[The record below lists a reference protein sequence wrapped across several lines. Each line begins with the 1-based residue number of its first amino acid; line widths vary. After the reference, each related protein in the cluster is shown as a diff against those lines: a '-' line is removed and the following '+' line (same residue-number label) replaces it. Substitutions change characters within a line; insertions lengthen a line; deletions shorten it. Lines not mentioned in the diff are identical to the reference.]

1 MTRRPVNYY
10 GAGFLALGLVPLTAV
25 IVPLYALGL
34 GASAGQ
40 VGIIMA
46 MRSLLPFLM
55 AIPGGAMMDR
65 FGVRFMVS
73 RLSAACAVLA
83 LVYPFADG
91 FWPLLLL
98 QLIFGLC
105 QSFCWIGVQTG
116 IGKAFKGDSLITSH
130 LGFWSMGGTFIGPLM
145 IGVIWDYL
153 GSTSSFVTVSVWCAL
168 LMCLALTLDEQSG
181 AISAHEPMSKRKQM
195 GADYGAAFGLLKE
208 PIVFFVIASSSVRL
222 GAVALQTSFLPVY
235 LAELSFSASQIGLV
249 IGVSAASSAVAA
261 FLNNVMARWW
271 QPERILAVFILIAL
285 LALTAMSA
293 TSSFWGLM
301 GLNILMGVAI
311 GTTQPAMFS
320 VLGARIP
327 SEIQGLIVGLR
338 TSVNRLATFIV
349 PLAAGVAAELA
360 GTRYTFVWVGILL
373 IALWALTQLKMRMQA
388 S

>member
-1 MTRRPVNYY
+1 
-10 GAGFLALGLVPLTAV
+10 
-25 IVPLYALGL
+25 
-34 GASAGQ
+34 
-40 VGIIMA
+40 
-46 MRSLLPFLM
+46 
-55 AIPGGAMMDR
+55 
-65 FGVRFMVS
+65 
-73 RLSAACAVLA
+73 
-83 LVYPFADG
+83 
-91 FWPLLLL
+91 
-98 QLIFGLC
+98 
-105 QSFCWIGVQTG
+105 
-116 IGKAFKGDSLITSH
+116 
-130 LGFWSMGGTFIGPLM
+130 
-145 IGVIWDYL
+145 
-153 GSTSSFVTVSVWCAL
+153 
-168 LMCLALTLDEQSG
+168 
-181 AISAHEPMSKRKQM
+181 
-195 GADYGAAFGLLKE
+195 
-208 PIVFFVIASSSVRL
+208 
-222 GAVALQTSFLPVY
+222 VY

-338 TSVNRLATFIV
+338 TSVNRLATFFV

-373 IALWALTQLKMRMQA
+373 IALWTLTQLKMRMQA

>member
-10 GAGFLALGLVPLTAV
+10 AAGFLALGLVPLSAV

-65 FGVRFMVS
+65 YGVRFMVS

-83 LVYPFADG
+83 LVYPLADG
-91 FWPLLLL
+91 FWPLLVL
-98 QLIFGLC
+98 QLVFGLC

-116 IGKAFKGDSLITSH
+116 IGKSFKGDSLITSH

-145 IGVIWDYL
+145 IGVVWDYL
-153 GSTSSFVTVSVWCAL
+153 GSTSSFVTVSAWCAL
-168 LMCLALTLDEQSG
+168 LMFLALSLDEQKSPTEG
-181 AISAHEPMSKRKQM
+181 VKSSRRQQM
-195 GADYGAAFGLLKE
+195 GSDYGEAFRLLKE

-249 IGVSAASSAVAA
+249 IGVSAASSAVSA

-285 LALTAMSA
+285 LALTSMSA
-293 TSSFWGLM
+293 TSSFWALMALNVLM
-301 GLNILMGVAI
+301 GIAI

-338 TSVNRLATFIV
+338 TSMNRMATFVI

-360 GTRYTFVWVGILL
+360 GTRYTFVWVGLLL
-373 IALWALTQLKMRMQA
+373 ITLWALTQLKMHLHHP
-388 S
+388 

>member
-1 MTRRPVNYY
+1 MNRRPINYY
-10 GAGFLALGLVPLTAV
+10 AAGFLALGLVPLSAV

-65 FGVRFMVS
+65 YGVRFMVS
-73 RLSAACAVLA
+73 RLSAACAVLG
-83 LVYPFADG
+83 LLYPLADG

-116 IGKAFKGDSLITSH
+116 IGKSFKGDSLITSH

-145 IGVIWDYL
+145 IGVVWDYF
-153 GSTSSFVTVSVWCAL
+153 GSTSSFMTVSVWCAL
-168 LMCLALTLDEQSG
+168 LMFLALSLDERVGPQEPSSG
-181 AISAHEPMSKRKQM
+181 GSRRQQM

-271 QPERILAVFILIAL
+271 QPERILAVFILCAL
-285 LALTAMSA
+285 IALTAMSA
-293 TSSFWGLM
+293 TTSFWVLM
-301 GLNILMGVAI
+301 GLNVLMGIAI

-320 VLGARIP
+320 VLGAKIP

-338 TSVNRLATFIV
+338 TSVNRLATFLI
-349 PLAAGVAAELA
+349 PLAAGIAAELA
-360 GTRYTFVWVGILL
+360 GTRYTFVWIGILL
-373 IALWALTQLKMRMQA
+373 IALWAMTQLKMRLQ
-388 S
+388 SR